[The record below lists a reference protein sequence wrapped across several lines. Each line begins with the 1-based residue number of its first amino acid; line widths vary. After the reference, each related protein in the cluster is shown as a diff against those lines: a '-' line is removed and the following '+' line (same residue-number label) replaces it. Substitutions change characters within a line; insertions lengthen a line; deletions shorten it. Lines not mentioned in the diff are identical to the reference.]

1 MIRQKLDRSA
11 VETALSGLDG
21 WELDRD
27 GTAISK
33 RFVFAD
39 FSAAFAFMTRTALAA
54 EVLDHHPEWSNVY
67 KTVDVTLTTH
77 ATGGLSRLDFELA
90 GRMDGF
96 ARA

>member
-1 MIRQKLDRSA
+1 MTRQKLDPAA

-21 WELDRD
+21 WALDRD
-27 GTAISK
+27 GAAISK

-67 KTVDVTLTTH
+67 KTVHVTLTTH

-90 GRMDGF
+90 SKMDGF

>member
-1 MIRQKLDRSA
+1 MIRQKLDPAA
-11 VETALSGLDG
+11 VELALSGLDG
-21 WELDRD
+21 WALDRD

>member
-1 MIRQKLDRSA
+1 MIRQKLDPAA
-11 VETALSGLDG
+11 VELAVSGLDG
-21 WELDRD
+21 WALDRE

-39 FSAAFAFMTRTALAA
+39 FNAAFAFMTRTALAA